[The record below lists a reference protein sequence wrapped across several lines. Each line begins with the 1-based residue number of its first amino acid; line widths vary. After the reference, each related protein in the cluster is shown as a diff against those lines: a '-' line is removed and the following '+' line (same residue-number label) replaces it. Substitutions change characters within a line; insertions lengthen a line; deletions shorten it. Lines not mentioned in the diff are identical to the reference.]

1 MSHSSS
7 TYSTALAVAAG
18 ALLGAGLTYATAR
31 PTKSKK
37 GDDDGDVY
45 YEVNLVVDAAIK
57 GEYRKWL
64 EPHCKELLALPGFLD
79 ASILEDEAD
88 MPPTVLFVL
97 GGPGAGKGTQCAKI
111 VEKYGYC
118 HISAGDCL
126 RAERKDPN
134 SKHGALINKY
144 IREGKIVPV
153 EITVKLLKKSME
165 ASGKKKFLIDGFPR
179 DTGNVTGWREH
190 VGAAANVAGVMYF
203 DCPEN
208 VLEARLLERGKSS
221 GRADDN
227 IASIKKRF
235 RTYQETTMPI
245 IKHYET
251 MGMVQRFEADK
262 TEEEVFAEV
271 SKYIEQIDAKHCE
284 KVRYTVNYHVKSR
297 ARLQEYFDV
306 HAAKLRGDG
315 INRFKGRF
323 TATRRVLKVVKPLSA
338 PNA

>member
-1 MSHSSS
+1 M
-7 TYSTALAVAAG
+7 
-18 ALLGAGLTYATAR
+18 
-31 PTKSKK
+31 
-37 GDDDGDVY
+37 
-45 YEVNLVVDAAIK
+45 
-57 GEYRKWL
+57 
-64 EPHCKELLALPGFLD
+64 
-79 ASILEDEAD
+79 
-88 MPPTVLFVL
+88 
-97 GGPGAGKGTQCAKI
+97 
-111 VEKYGYC
+111 
-118 HISAGDCL
+118 

-235 RTYQETTMPI
+235 RTYQEP
-245 IKHYET
+245 HAHYQAYET
-251 MGMVQRFEADK
+251 MGMVQRL
-262 TEEEVFAEV
+262 
-271 SKYIEQIDAKHCE
+271 SRQNGGGGLCRSEQIHRKIDAKHCQSSNR
-284 KVRYTVNYHVKSR
+284 KLPRQKPGT
-297 ARLQEYFDV
+297 
-306 HAAKLRGDG
+306 AAS
-315 INRFKGRF
+315 I
-323 TATRRVLKVVKPLSA
+323 
-338 PNA
+338 